1 MWGCGC
7 MCVHVEVCN
16 LAHIL
21 FRICPRVNSY
31 PEWYYH
37 FMLSFSYLL
46 PIFNRILWK
55 RRVQNYFFL
64 YIVWQLYYLLWL
76 PSGIFSVRIFHKLQ
90 QLFVEVD
97 GIRMFLDS
105 IHERGRWDKDEGYGY
120 YRMTNSILGI
130 NFLNYSDNFVIN
142 FGPHKSKDW
151 VVHKRESCRDKKGTV
166 FCV

>member
-1 MWGCGC
+1 

-37 FMLSFSYLL
+37 FILSFSYLL

-97 GIRMFLDS
+97 GTRMFLDG

-130 NFLNYSDNFVIN
+130 NFLNYSDTLVIN

-151 VVHKRESCRDKKGTV
+151 VVHKRESCRDKRGTG